1 VCPLE
6 IINQTILSSGHIIKI
21 FIKIKIKN
29 KNSFFKLKGLVPE
42 DGRRRMSKK
51 SQKDIKNSGMY
62 IKYIYIIIS
71 MPLTRAKKFPYYMLI
86 HDKHRALPAYNF
98 YFGRLKR
105 LVTIPN
111 A

>member
-1 VCPLE
+1 M
-6 IINQTILSSGHIIKI
+6 
-21 FIKIKIKN
+21 
-29 KNSFFKLKGLVPE
+29 PE